1 MTAGTPP
8 APPAVAGNRHLDR
21 SLLRGLAWTG
31 IAKWTTQLLRWVA
44 TFAIARLLTPADYG
58 LVGMAMVYV
67 GFVQLFN
74 EFGLSSA
81 IVQNRSLSRED
92 IASLSGFAL
101 ALGVALCGVS
111 VGLAGPIAAFFSEPA
126 VRWIIVTLSAK
137 FVIDAGAMASKAMLA
152 RELRFK
158 RLAWVEGIE
167 AVTMMGVTL
176 AAAVAWR
183 SYWALVAGLVVSSVV
198 AAGVAIASAPFMPAM
213 PRDLAPI
220 RGSVRFGRD
229 VVISTLAWYTYSNAD
244 FMIVGRMLSKAALGA
259 YTLAWNIASVPVE
272 KVSVMVTRV
281 APPIFAAVQHDTAA
295 LRRYFLALTEGLAFI
310 TFPLSIGLSLVAE
323 EFVLTA
329 LGDRWVDAI
338 LPMRLLAFYAGF
350 RSIVSL
356 PPLVVVARGHTRQ
369 ARNFSLAAAA
379 VLPAAFL
386 VGSQWGTAGVAAAWI
401 IGFPLCVIPLDYRY
415 TFRLLEMRP
424 AQFLRVLW
432 PALTGTTVMS
442 AAVLLVR
449 ASLPQTLV
457 VGVRLFALV
466 AVGGLAYVGYM
477 VAVHGARLRA
487 YRETINQARRG
498 TPIVPADS
506 AEAAVG

>member
-1 MTAGTPP
+1 MTASTPP
-8 APPAVAGNRHLDR
+8 APGTVAATGQLDR

-31 IAKWTTQLLRWVA
+31 IAKWTTQMLRWVA

-81 IVQNRSLSRED
+81 IVQNQSLTRSD
-92 IASLSGFAL
+92 IARLSGFAL
-101 ALGVALCGVS
+101 GLGVLLFGVS
-111 VGLAGPIAAFFSEPA
+111 VAVAGPIANFYDEPA
-126 VRWIIVTLSAK
+126 VRWIVIVLSTK
-137 FVIDAGAMASKAMLA
+137 FVIDAIAMAPKAMLA
-152 RELRFK
+152 RALRFK
-158 RLAWVEGIE
+158 RLAFIEGVE
-167 AVTMMGVTL
+167 AVVMMAVTL
-176 AAAVAWR
+176 SAAIVWR
-183 SYWALVAGLVVSSVV
+183 THWALVAGLVASAFVAAAVAVVSSPV
-198 AAGVAIASAPFMPAM
+198 APVIS
-213 PRDLAPI
+213 RDLGPL

-229 VVISTLAWYTYSNAD
+229 VVVSTLAWYTYSNAD
-244 FMIVGRMLSKAALGA
+244 FMIVGRVLSKAALGA

-310 TFPLSIGLSLVAE
+310 TFPLSIGLALVSE

-369 ARNFSLAAAA
+369 ARNFSLAAAIIMP
-379 VLPAAFL
+379 VAFL
-386 VGSQWGTAGVAAAWI
+386 IGSRWGTAGVATAWI
-401 IGFPLCVIPLDYRY
+401 LAFPLCVIPLDYRY
-415 TFRLLEMRP
+415 TFRLLEMGP
-424 AQFLRVLW
+424 WAFIRVLL
-432 PALTGTTVMS
+432 PSLGGTAVMS
-442 AAVLLVR
+442 AAVLLLR
-449 ASLPQTLV
+449 AALPESLPVAIRLV
-457 VGVRLFALV
+457 ALV
-466 AVGGLAYVGYM
+466 SVGALAYAGYM
-477 VAVHGARLRA
+477 IAVHKARLRS
-487 YRETINQARRG
+487 YWETVNAARRG
-498 TPIVPADS
+498 
-506 AEAAVG
+506 EALAPPT